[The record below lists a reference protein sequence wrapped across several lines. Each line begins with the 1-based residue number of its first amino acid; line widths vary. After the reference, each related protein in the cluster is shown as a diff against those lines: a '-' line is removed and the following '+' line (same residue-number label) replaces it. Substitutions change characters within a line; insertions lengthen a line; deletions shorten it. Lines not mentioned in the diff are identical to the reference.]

1 MKIVVFQQ
9 YPVQSFIGRGKSNN
23 TDTDDG
29 DDQND
34 SEDSDNF
41 LDVGVSLQE
50 LRTTRATLVRIMD
63 SLQSGNMTTDILVV
77 LVTLLLIGLVSV
89 ATYICTSQGVC
100 ELSRY
105 A

>member
-1 MKIVVFQQ
+1 M
-9 YPVQSFIGRGKSNN
+9 
-23 TDTDDG
+23 
-29 DDQND
+29 
-34 SEDSDNF
+34 
-41 LDVGVSLQE
+41 SLKE

-63 SLQSGNMTTDILVV
+63 SLKSGNMTTDILVV

-89 ATYICTSQGVC
+89 AAYICTSQGVC

>member
-1 MKIVVFQQ
+1 M
-9 YPVQSFIGRGKSNN
+9 
-23 TDTDDG
+23 
-29 DDQND
+29 
-34 SEDSDNF
+34 
-41 LDVGVSLQE
+41 
-50 LRTTRATLVRIMD
+50 RIMEAM
-63 SLQSGNMTTDILVV
+63 QSGNMTADILVV